1 MRIFVSSTAY
11 DLLDIRAEVE
21 AHLRSLGFSPVMS
34 DSRQS
39 EFDVKHP
46 TNSIETCLINLRDCE
61 VVIVIL
67 DKRYGPSLKSSGIAE
82 VSATH
87 LEYREAVKENLPV
100 CFYVRDRLEADYR
113 HWRQEKD
120 ESKRKAMTFPWVK
133 KGDEQLFEFLNER
146 QMLEANAKRS
156 NWFMTF
162 RDSIQLKEM
171 ISRDLSARAGRL
183 RLEDALRNSRVPTVS
198 AKLRMIYLKGL
209 LEAHI
214 DFTNAGSSPIIQM
227 SWQLWA
233 EPKSDNPYHFG
244 GPYWLGPGE
253 TASIPFFADT
263 DSVESLSE
271 LTMHY
276 RTADGFHVKDLYEI
290 VADEFL
296 FADGRSLIFDFPLRS
311 RQFAPPQENDEM
323 PFLIVDRI
331 D

>member
-1 MRIFVSSTAY
+1 
-11 DLLDIRAEVE
+11 
-21 AHLRSLGFSPVMS
+21 MS
-34 DSRQS
+34 DRRQS
-39 EFDVKHP
+39 DFDVKHP

-67 DKRYGPSLKSSGIAE
+67 DKRYGPSLKSSGIAD

-87 LEYREAVKENLPV
+87 LEYREALNQKLPI

-120 ESKRKAMTFPWVK
+120 DSKRKAMTFSWVK

-146 QMLEANAKRS
+146 QTLEANAKKS

-162 RDSIQLKEM
+162 TDSIQLKEM
-171 ISRDLSARAGRL
+171 ISRDLGVRAGRL

-198 AKLRMIYLKGL
+198 AKLQMKYFKGS
-209 LEAHI
+209 LESHI
-214 DFTNAGSSPIIQM
+214 DFTNVGSSPVIQM
-227 SWQLWA
+227 SWQLWT
-233 EPKSDNPYHFG
+233 EPKSDNPYYFG

-263 DSVESLSE
+263 DVADSLSG
-271 LTMHY
+271 LTMYY
-276 RTADGFHVKDLYEI
+276 RTADGFHIKDEYEI
-290 VADEFL
+290 VADEL
-296 FADGRSLIFDFPLRS
+296 FFIDGKPLLFDFPLRS
-311 RQFAPPQENDEM
+311 RQFAPPQEDDEM
-323 PFLIVDRI
+323 PFEIVDRI